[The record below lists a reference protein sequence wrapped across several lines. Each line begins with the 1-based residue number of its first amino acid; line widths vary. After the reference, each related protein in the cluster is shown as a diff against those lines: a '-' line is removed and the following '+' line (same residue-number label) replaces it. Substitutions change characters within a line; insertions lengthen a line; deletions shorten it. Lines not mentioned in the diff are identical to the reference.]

1 MDDHDLL
8 VRIDERVES
17 LRVEIESITNALDNH
32 YVTQE
37 EFRPIKT
44 LVYGAVGFML
54 STVTVVLLK
63 YFMSG

>member
-8 VRIDERVES
+8 VRIDERVEAMK
-17 LRVEIESITNALDNH
+17 LNIDSITASLEEH

-63 YFMSG
+63 YFLG

>member
-1 MDDHDLL
+1 MNDHDLL
-8 VRIDERVES
+8 VRIDERVETMK
-17 LRVEIESITNALDNH
+17 LNIDSITASLEEH

-63 YFMSG
+63 YFLG